1 MKDGECIKCGK
12 KGHIGKEC
20 RTGWKYDAAAAA
32 TPAVTTVEKDKKKKR
47 TKEESKEEDAPTP
60 KRRLIDQPDGSIK
73 TIASRFEE
81 LSDSGKD

>member
-20 RTGWKYDAAAAA
+20 RTGWKYDAAA
-32 TPAVTTVEKDKKKKR
+32 PAVTTVEKDSKKKKR
-47 TKEESKEEDAPTP
+47 TKEEAPEDKDALPQ